1 MYNYN
6 PICRPNQVIKGT
18 GQVAIVTGWTPKESV
33 AKHLEEDEYAAIGK
47 LYSPTRG
54 ISPLIRNL
62 LANPH
67 VRHLVLLNAT
77 KEDKNAK
84 SISVLE
90 DFFLNGFRS
99 GKTDTGRDC
108 WVIDSNNGDGYID
121 RDISPYAINVA
132 RLDTGVYLTNTI
144 AECVEKVKEL
154 NNLRPFPSMSEP
166 LIFPEAEPTT
176 SVYPGARYGHRI
188 EGKTI
193 AETWV
198 KLLHR
203 IKTTGTVRPTH
214 YDGQWQELIDLMA
227 IVTDE
232 PEGFYFPEPNY
243 LPLTREFLESYIPQI
258 LDDAPYRPGVKYT
271 YGQRMRSWFGNDQ
284 VEQVIQKLAKEPD
297 AASGVISLWDAGS
310 GNQDWWQ
317 MEDSPDDSAIARY
330 GRNWGDSDHDHG
342 GSPCLNHIWVR
353 IVDGELSLTAT
364 FRSNDMANAWPSN
377 AMGLRA
383 LQRHILDRIVATSDL
398 HLRMG
403 PLITISQSAHIYDD
417 MWGFVDDL
425 IANQYA
431 AIAKSSTQEYF
442 DRAGNFVVSHD
453 TQEITVEWLTANS
466 SEVVK
471 TYKGSK
477 ALKLSLEITKDC
489 PAISVENALYLGRK
503 LQEAEFYLDIG

>member
-1 MYNYN
+1 MYSYN
-6 PICRPNQVIKGT
+6 PICRPNQIIKGT

-33 AKHLEEDEYAAIGK
+33 AKYLKGNEYAAIGN

-67 VRHLVLLNAT
+67 VRYLVLLNAT

-84 SISVLE
+84 SVSVLE
-90 DFFLNGFRS
+90 DFFLNGFRV

-108 WVIDSNNGDGYID
+108 WVIDSSNGDGYID
-121 RDISPYAINVA
+121 YDVSPSAINIA
-132 RLDTGVYLTNTI
+132 RLNVCFYLTTSI

-154 NNLRPFPSMSEP
+154 NALPPLLALSEP
-166 LIFPEAEPTT
+166 LIYPEAEPVT
-176 SVYPGARYGHRI
+176 SIYPGARYGHRI

-232 PEGFYFPEPNY
+232 PEDFYFPEPNY

-258 LDDAPYRPGVKYT
+258 LDDASYAPGVKYT
-271 YGQRMRSWFGNDQ
+271 YSQRMRSWFGKDQ
-284 VEQVIQKLAKEPD
+284 IKQVIWKLIDDPD
-297 AASGVISLWDAGS
+297 AASGVISLWDSGS
-310 GNQDWWQ
+310 STENN
-317 MEDSPDDSAIARY
+317 SVAIARY
-330 GRNWGDSDHDHG
+330 GRKPGDSDHDHG

-353 IVDGELSLTAT
+353 VVDGELSLTAT

-383 LQRHILDRIVATSDL
+383 LQRHILNEIMANSDL
-398 HLRMG
+398 QLRMG
-403 PLITISQSAHIYDD
+403 PLITISQSAHIYSD

-442 DRAGNFVVSHD
+442 DYAGNFVVSHD

-471 TYKGSK
+471 TYKGRK
-477 ALKLSLEITKDC
+477 ALKLSLEIARDC
-489 PAISVENALYLGRK
+489 PAMSVENALYLGRK
-503 LQEAEFYLDIG
+503 LQEAEFCLDIG